1 MMGSDGSGAVS
12 PTAHYTGET
21 WVRNGLSHPQLATWQ
36 GRALHGA
43 LALPNAASRA
53 LGGPSLEGLLLARHR
68 IIDSLLEDLIEGGV
82 CQVVEAACG
91 MSPRGWRFSERYGE
105 RLTYVEADLPAM
117 ARRKREALAQ
127 MGSLGEHHRVVELDV
142 LRDGGPGSLESLAEE
157 LDPAK
162 GLAIV
167 TEGLLTY
174 FDDETVEALWARL
187 ARVLG
192 RFSKGAYLA
201 DLRFARPDRGLPEH
215 AFRPPPRRLR
225 PRQGPR
231 LPRRRRDRSGRASR
245 RRFRRSP
252 PAPRQRAPVDGRPSA
267 RPGRE
272 RHRHHRGDRLTTGRC
287 ARGACSPASS
297 RVGADLLPALPA
309 CAESGVPESSPAW
322 RPRPSR

>member
-1 MMGSDGSGAVS
+1 MSDGDSSGAVS

-21 WVRNGLSHPQLATWQ
+21 WVRNGLSHPDLATWQ
-36 GRALHGA
+36 GRALHQA
-43 LALPNAASRA
+43 MALPNAASKVF
-53 LGGPSLEGLLLARHR
+53 GGPTLEGLLLARHR
-68 IIDSLLEDLIEGGV
+68 IIDSLLDDLIEGGV
-82 CQVVEAACG
+82 SQVVEAACG

-187 ARVLG
+187 AQVLG
-192 RFSKGAYLA
+192 RFSQGVYLA
-201 DLRFARPDRGLPEH
+201 DLRFARPDRDLPEH
-215 AFRPPPRRLR
+215 AFDLLLGAFVRGKVHAYRGDDASAAAELRAAGFHQARLHR
-225 PRQGPR
+225 GNEHPSTAD
-231 LPRRRRDRSGRASR
+231 LRRDPGASVI
-245 RRFRRSP
+245 
-252 PAPRQRAPVDGRPSA
+252 AIIEATA
-267 RPGRE
+267 
-272 RHRHHRGDRLTTGRC
+272 
-287 ARGACSPASS
+287 
-297 RVGADLLPALPA
+297 
-309 CAESGVPESSPAW
+309 
-322 RPRPSR
+322 